1 MFRYELFWLPLVAQ
15 SPNVPA
21 AAPLDIAWVWHVHIL
36 SPLSYE
42 RDCNEIVSTFVD
54 HKVLVGIRQIWAR
67 EHWRR
72 LWSELYDNEPFDVD
86 LSAPASNVPHVS
98 RIQYGIVSACS
109 RQRVFYY
116 QVSLPHYGDEKFLTK
131 ALERYKQHLKFV
143 QQHPNKFL
151 VPCFDSDLIWH
162 AHQAHPLAYRT
173 DTIKLLGKVLNHDD
187 SANDRRAG
195 SKRSTSAQTTEQ
207 LWSAANMEYERR
219 GTMFRGEPPFSI
231 GENDKLVD
239 YSSMR
244 VNEYTVDVIKIEIGI
259 SASKCYKVKIDV
271 KENIDGKAI
280 EKRFKGPAT
289 EIYKP
294 SGVPLSKFV
303 FRTEINNFFQVR

>member
-1 MFRYELFWLPLVAQ
+1 M
-15 SPNVPA
+15 
-21 AAPLDIAWVWHVHIL
+21 L

-54 HKVLVGIRQIWAR
+54 HNVLVGMKQILALER
-67 EHWRR
+67 GRR
-72 LWSELYDNEPFDVD
+72 LWSDLYDNEPFDVD
-86 LSAPASNVPHVS
+86 LRAPASNVPHVS
-98 RIQYGIVSACS
+98 RIQYDIVSACD
-109 RQRVFYY
+109 RQRVFNY
-116 QVSLPHYGDEKFLTK
+116 QVSLPHYGDERFLRE

-187 SANDRRAG
+187 SENDRRAG

-219 GTMFRGEPPFSI
+219 GTRFRGEPPLNI
-231 GENDKLVD
+231 GENDKSVY

-244 VNEYTVDVIKIEIGI
+244 MNEYTVDVIKIEIGI
-259 SASKCYKVKIDV
+259 SASKYYKVKIDV

-280 EKRFKGPAT
+280 EKKFKGPST
-289 EIYKP
+289 EIYKR

-303 FRTEINNFFQVR
+303 FRTEINNFFQVRQLSKITQTFIVHFQ